1 MSHNVE
7 KDDAAHVDITSEPTL
22 SGIEFALEGFVDSK
36 GLGYLLDALHNIAL
50 AKIEHL
56 ESNWQMTDQDADVRY
71 WKYAAAWLQVSTNRI
86 ETSRRR
92 TGTYLK

>member
-1 MSHNVE
+1 MSHE
-7 KDDAAHVDITSEPTL
+7 IGPDDVVHVDVTSEPTL
-22 SGIEFALEGFVDSK
+22 TGVEYALESFVDSK
-36 GLGYLLDALHNIAL
+36 GLGYLLNALHNIAVS
-50 AKIEHL
+50 KIEHL

-71 WKYAAAWLQVSTNRI
+71 WRYSAAWLQLCAYRI